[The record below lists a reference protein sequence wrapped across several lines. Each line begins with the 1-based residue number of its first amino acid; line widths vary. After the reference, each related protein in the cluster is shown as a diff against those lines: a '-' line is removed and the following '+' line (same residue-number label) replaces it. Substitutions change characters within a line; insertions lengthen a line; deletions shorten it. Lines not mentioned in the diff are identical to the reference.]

1 MASEKSESPAE
12 AVAAAPAPVAPT
24 PSRLFWTFAFISAVT
39 VGGGYAIVPV
49 IGNKLEKR
57 GWVSEDEFHR
67 LFAKAQSFPGPFALT
82 TALLCGK
89 NLAGV
94 PGAAAAAAGMV
105 LPPFG
110 ALIVVGAVLGKIG
123 DLQPVRD
130 FLAGAGATVPGL
142 IAAMIWKMSKKR
154 AWTVPRVA
162 SAIAL
167 TALLAVFP
175 ALTLPLFFSGIALM
189 YVMERA
195 WRS

>member
-1 MASEKSESPAE
+1 MTSKEADTPAAE
-12 AVAAAPAPVAPT
+12 AKAPAPIAPT
-24 PSRLFWTFAFISAVT
+24 PSRLFWTFAIISAVT

-49 IGNKLEKR
+49 IGNKLEKK
-57 GWVSEDEFHR
+57 GWVSEGEFHS

-82 TALLCGK
+82 TALMCGK
-89 NLAGV
+89 NLAGL

-105 LPPFG
+105 LPPF
-110 ALIVVGAVLGKIG
+110 ASLIVVGAVLGRIG
-123 DLQPVRD
+123 ELAPVRD

-154 AWTVPRVA
+154 AWTAPRAA

-167 TALLAVFP
+167 TGLLAVFP

-189 YVMERA
+189 YVMERV